1 MFVSSLVHLFLRQGL
16 NETQAGLEYSMWP
29 WSPDSPVFTSWVLE
43 LPGHIRV
50 SCMP

>member
-1 MFVSSLVHLFLRQGL
+1 MFVSSLVRLFLRQGL
-16 NETQAGLEYSMWP
+16 ETQAGLEHSMWP

-43 LPGHIRV
+43 LPGHITV